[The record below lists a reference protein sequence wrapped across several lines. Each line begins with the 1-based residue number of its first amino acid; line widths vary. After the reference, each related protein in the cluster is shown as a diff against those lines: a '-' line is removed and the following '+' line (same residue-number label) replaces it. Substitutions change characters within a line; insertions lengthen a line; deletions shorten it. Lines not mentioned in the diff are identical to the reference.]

1 MMGMARSLG
10 MKPQVM
16 KPAIWVF
23 FIIDACWFA
32 NGIFPERGAVR
43 TLCSAAMLRLML
55 TRGIIAVE
63 GGECFRSL
71 PRSIR

>member
-1 MMGMARSLG
+1 MGMARSLG

-32 NGIFPERGAVR
+32 NGICPERGAVP
-43 TLCSAAMLRLML
+43 TICSAATLRLML